1 MPCLAGSCDST
12 RRSVDWATPCGIPF
26 LVRTDDSRAWQR
38 PSHQPCKGGHIGFNR
53 MFMMQ
58 NVHLLL
64 IGKHLWYADMRL
76 GTLLLSMSGN

>member
-1 MPCLAGSCDST
+1 
-12 RRSVDWATPCGIPF
+12 
-26 LVRTDDSRAWQR
+26 
-38 PSHQPCKGGHIGFNR
+38 
-53 MFMMQ
+53 MMQ